1 MPMITEIIPVIW
13 GYSSFFSTLRSL
25 CVLWEL
31 GEVVWD
37 EERVVGCHGFTD
49 NLKAIHDKTVEC
61 PLLQHI
67 LNAEVFKYCT
77 FSKSL

>member
-1 MPMITEIIPVIW
+1 MPMITEIIPVMW
-13 GYSSFFSTLRSL
+13 GYSSFFSTPRSL

-61 PLLQHI
+61 PLLQHM

>member
-1 MPMITEIIPVIW
+1 MPMITEIIPVMW
-13 GYSSFFSTLRSL
+13 GYFSFFSTPRSL

-37 EERVVGCHGFTD
+37 EERVTGSHGFLD
-49 NLKAIHDKTVEC
+49 NLKGIHDKTVEC

-67 LNAEVFKYCT
+67 LNAEVFKYCI
-77 FSKSL
+77 FFKSL